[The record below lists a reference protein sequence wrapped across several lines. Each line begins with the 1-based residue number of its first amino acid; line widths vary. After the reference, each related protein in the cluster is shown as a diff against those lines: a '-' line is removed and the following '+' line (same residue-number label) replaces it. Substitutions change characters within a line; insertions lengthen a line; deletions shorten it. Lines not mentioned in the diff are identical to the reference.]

1 MISYQS
7 THTYHLQH
15 EIGTEISLSNE
26 KLPECYVNTKICDS
40 RIVSAMNSA
49 KHTFTF
55 DLKNGDGS
63 KLKKPTYDRTKTEI
77 VKYIYPH
84 HLFRSAEHT
93 I

>member
-7 THTYHLQH
+7 THKYHLQH
-15 EIGTEISLSNE
+15 EISTKISLSNE

-55 DLKNGDGS
+55 DLKNGDGN
-63 KLKKPTYDRTKTEI
+63 K
-77 VKYIYPH
+77 
-84 HLFRSAEHT
+84 
-93 I
+93 